1 MRYRRLIRITTAA
14 VSLAF
19 LFFASGCSA
28 FGGKRTADQWL
39 SLAYSGLA
47 ATDQYH
53 FTGSLSMEVA
63 SGVMLEPHTFHGKV
77 ENHRNMTIQSDQA
90 AGMTYDWEPL
100 QIMKRLNESNPSVQF
115 APEREGHTQ
124 DNATV
129 TLLVEEVPSDTKA
142 RWEQHLKGEMEQL
155 AEKGGSAAGT
165 MGEQQRLWEEE
176 WERSWDELEGMLSS
190 LQAKAEYLL
199 VIDKRSML
207 PLKMEEVTTFS
218 YEHHGKPTVESRHT
232 SVRLDAFDGTYRQT
246 VQ

>member
-1 MRYRRLIRITTAA
+1 MRHRRLLRITTAA

-19 LFFASGCSA
+19 VFFASGCSA

-53 FTGSLSMEVA
+53 FTGSMSMQVA

-77 ENHRNMTIQSDQA
+77 VNHQNMTIQSEQQA
-90 AGMTYDWEPL
+90 GNSYDWEPL

-115 APEREGHTQ
+115 APEREGHTKKG
-124 DNATV
+124 ATI
-129 TLLVEEVPSDTKA
+129 TLLVEEVPSATKA
-142 RWEQHLKGEMEQL
+142 RWEQHLKGEMGQIT
-155 AEKGGSAAGT
+155 EKGSSNAGT
-165 MGEQQRLWEEE
+165 TGEQQRLWKKEL
-176 WERSWDELEGMLSS
+176 ERSWGELEAMLSS
-190 LQAKAEYLL
+190 LQAKAEYVL

-207 PLKMEEVTTFS
+207 PLKVEEATTFY